1 VNMKRALIGIGSNLG
16 DRRKHCAE
24 AVERLKQI
32 RGCEFI
38 RCSRWYLT
46 SPVGTQDQNWFV
58 NGVACLDSEIS
69 ARELLG
75 RLLSIEAGMGRVRTE
90 KWGPRVIDLDLLLY
104 GMDILDE
111 SDLKVPHPYMH
122 LRRFVLVPLAEVDP
136 AVIHPVLART
146 ASQILE
152 ELKEE
157 GQEVTLLE

>member
-1 VNMKRALIGIGSNLG
+1 
-16 DRRKHCAE
+16 
-24 AVERLKQI
+24 
-32 RGCEFI
+32 
-38 RCSRWYLT
+38 
-46 SPVGTQDQNWFV
+46 VGTQDQNWFV

-69 ARELLG
+69 GRELLG

-90 KWGPRVIDLDLLLY
+90 KWGPRIIDLDLLLH

-152 ELKEE
+152 ELKEDGE
-157 GQEVTLLE
+157 EVTLLQ